1 MGGEK
6 FDTLSD
12 SKTLFPKLLGS
23 AKIMADFTELPMA
36 SCVVVLVMDSAV
48 LSCLQNSHS
57 IGFAIS
63 SIAFHL
69 HRHHEVQEPYSRA
82 RKNPFFDGLLR
93 AEDGMPSPP
102 FDLQASLGSRNIS
115 RTMSDIGNTHTRN
128 AHDSLTDIGNNPF
141 LQPFERSKIG
151 KTASFAFTDVQ
162 SHFSFDPNEPIEA
175 NEKPPTVNGLTSP
188 TSAKLFRVNRRK
200 ENLSTV
206 SLPQSA
212 ASFYNGDS
220 PEFEI
225 VASCPSINK
234 LNSFLKATKDEVN
247 AGVPGR
253 FLHVVMAQ
261 DVPDVGSIASTIT
274 YAFYLNEARRSDQIC
289 TVPVISMKRLDIRSQ
304 AELKWLL
311 DSCQID
317 QSSLIFVDEIDLSY
331 YDLFGSLKVVL
342 LNGNKLPAKQEGESV
357 YPWVKTI
364 TIAEGSSCCT
374 LVAEKFALIS
384 PEILAGQGFSRL
396 LIELLH
402 ILLVIVPCSMLVPI
416 PLFYSWVA
424 MMAPNLAAILLDSAN
439 LCSPQCSLKDKYMA
453 TLLIHGSGRF
463 GCNGLYQLLRYKMYD
478 VSELKVADILRK
490 DFKKWTRVGKP
501 DSAGSRMMASQ
512 IGMSSIGVPIAHLL
526 DHEDTSVREIKY
538 FQYMEKIRLLMI
550 VSGYYDS
557 KKNFKREIL
566 VSAESVELMKN
577 LLFFFNASASQLPL
591 KAIHQ
596 PGLGEEMQAFE
607 IDKVTSRKTIELL
620 LEEFGGTSKG

>member
-1 MGGEK
+1 MR
-6 FDTLSD
+6 SR
-12 SKTLFPKLLGS
+12 SPS
-23 AKIMADFTELPMA
+23 PR
-36 SCVVVLVMDSAV
+36 AV
-48 LSCLQNSHS
+48 GQPNQ
-57 IGFAIS
+57 
-63 SIAFHL
+63 
-69 HRHHEVQEPYSRA
+69 VQEPYSRA

-93 AEDGMPSPP
+93 AEDGTPSPP

-128 AHDSLTDIGNNPF
+128 AHNSLTDIGNNPF
-141 LQPFERSKIG
+141 LQPFERSKID

-162 SHFSFDPNEPIEA
+162 SLFSFDPNEPIEA
-175 NEKPPTVNGLTSP
+175 NEKPPTVNGLTS
-188 TSAKLFRVNRRK
+188 AKSFRVNRRK

-225 VASCPSINK
+225 VASCPSINQ

-274 YAFYLNEARRSDQIC
+274 YAFYLNEARKCDQIC
-289 TVPVISMKRLDIRSQ
+289 TVPVINMKRLDIRSQ

-317 QSSLIFVDEIDLSY
+317 QSSLIFVDEA
-331 YDLFGSLKVVL
+331 LKQAVVEIF
-342 LNGNKLPAKQEGESV
+342 NCKEGESV
-357 YPWVKTI
+357 YPWVKTV
-364 TIAEGSSCCT
+364 TIAEDSSCCT

-396 LIELLH
+396 L
-402 ILLVIVPCSMLVPI
+402 
-416 PLFYSWVA
+416 
-424 MMAPNLAAILLDSAN
+424 LAAILLDSAN

-453 TLLIHGSGRF
+453 TLLIHGAGRF

-478 VSELKVADILRK
+478 VSDLKVADILRR

-512 IGMSSIGVPIAHLL
+512 IGMSSIGVPIAQLL
-526 DHEDTSVREIKY
+526 DHEDTSVHEIKY
-538 FQYMEKIRLLMI
+538 FQHMEKIRLLMI

-607 IDKVTSRKTIELL
+607 IDKVTSRKTIERL